1 MSRINIRSDPLAVW
15 CTLGQEMAMAK
26 RFWVGL
32 VLLAFIGA
40 SFTAATISVSP
51 AYAAACFSSF
61 TNKTT
66 ANGLGSNIVFGVYAV
81 GSNVYAATNG
91 GLSISTNG
99 GTTFTNKSTTDG
111 LGSNIVFGVYAVG
124 SNVYAATNG
133 GLSISTNGGATF
145 TNKSTANGL
154 GSNLV

>member
-1 MSRINIRSDPLAVW
+1 
-15 CTLGQEMAMAK
+15 MAK

-66 ANGLGSNIVFGVYAV
+66 AMGCCGVFGQWYRLIF
-81 GSNVYAATNG
+81 YAARTCCW
-91 GLSISTNG
+91 
-99 GTTFTNKSTTDG
+99 
-111 LGSNIVFGVYAVG
+111 
-124 SNVYAATNG
+124 
-133 GLSISTNGGATF
+133 
-145 TNKSTANGL
+145 
-154 GSNLV
+154 